1 MGVCVCVL
9 ERESVCD
16 GWTEKCEFCLDVDAA
31 CDCIEKV
38 DVVCVR
44 ACVCVCLCVCDG
56 FTKKC
61 EFFLDV
67 YAACD
72 CSQMVAVVWG

>member
-1 MGVCVCVL
+1 
-9 ERESVCD
+9 VCD
-16 GWTEKCEFCLDVDAA
+16 GLTEKCEFCLDVDAA

-56 FTKKC
+56 FTKNKS
-61 EFFLDV
+61 FSLMLMPR
-67 YAACD
+67 AT
-72 CSQMVAVVWG
+72 VVKWWLLCGASVCV